1 MATDLKQVSCKVI
14 EELFDAGHVEYLE
27 EVSQLTFI
35 GHDPIAGTVSL
46 HDQERVARS
55 FRTGFPD
62 LRCAVVDVVREGDRV
77 VCRWRATGTHRGEF
91 MGIPPTGRSVEF
103 EGLTLLRFGG
113 ERLAEV
119 WTQYDAFRILGQ
131 LGSAPERAALLRHW
145 ETLRSDEERLA
156 QA

>member
-1 MATDLKQVSCKVI
+1 MAMDLKQTSRKVI
-14 EELFDAGHVEYLE
+14 EELLDAGHVEYLE
-27 EVSQLTFI
+27 EVAQLSFI

-46 HDQERVARS
+46 HDQERVARA
-55 FRTGFPD
+55 FRAGFPD

-77 VCRWRATGTHRGEF
+77 ACRWRASGSHGGDF
-91 MGIPPTGRSVEF
+91 MGVAPTGRRVEF
-103 EGLTLLRFGG
+103 EGLTLLRFEG

-131 LGSAPERAALLRHW
+131 LGSAPVRTSLLHHW
-145 ETLRSDEERLA
+145 EALRREEARLA